1 MCVCDGVWCRRVR
14 GPTVG
19 NPDLGDPAV
28 GGGRD
33 GEGEAARGGTGLVRV
48 VR

>member
-1 MCVCDGVWCRRVR
+1 MVCGV
-14 GPTVG
+14 GEFGVG
-19 NPDLGDPAV
+19 NPNLGDPAMDQ
-28 GGGRD
+28 GRD

>member
-1 MCVCDGVWCRRVR
+1 MVCGV
-14 GPTVG
+14 GEFGVG

-33 GEGEAARGGTGLVRV
+33 GEGEAARDGTGLVRV